1 MYVMETEKKT
11 YLSIYEIFLMENI
24 TTENNAM
31 HIKKH
36 PKIFNSIQFLKTF
49 IFGNRA

>member
-1 MYVMETEKKT
+1 
-11 YLSIYEIFLMENI
+11 MENI

-36 PKIFNSIQFLKTF
+36 PKIFNSIQFLKHSYLV
-49 IFGNRA
+49 IELNKYVPQPNYLHVNV

>member
-1 MYVMETEKKT
+1 MYVMETEKT

-31 HIKKH
+31 HIKNT
-36 PKIFNSIQFLKTF
+36 PKFSILYNF
-49 IFGNRA
+49 